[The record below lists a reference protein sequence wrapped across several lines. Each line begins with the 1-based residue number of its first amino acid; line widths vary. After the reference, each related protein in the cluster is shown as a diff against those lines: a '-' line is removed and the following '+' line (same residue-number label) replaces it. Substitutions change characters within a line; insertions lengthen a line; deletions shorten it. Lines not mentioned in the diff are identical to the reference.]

1 MNIAFLFYCPIVP
14 HIGGVQRVTD
24 VLTKE
29 FVKRGHNVI
38 FICTESRNM
47 DDAYQNYSATQIYL
61 DSNKNEEEFIADY
74 CKILHTNDI
83 DVVISQ
89 EAQKESLLL
98 LANTPICVKRISV
111 VHINPYAIIGNERR
125 IKRAI
130 RSRRLV
136 TNLAKY
142 LVMLFP
148 HIARQYYRLKENK
161 FYRRI
166 LGVSDK
172 LVLLSPSFVE
182 LLKKNIPNIS
192 NRKLVTIGNPN
203 TFVPKHE
210 VETKENL
217 IICVARLSEAQK
229 NVRDFILVWQ
239 QLYKYNPMWK
249 AVIVGDGP
257 DRGLLE
263 SFAKKKGVRNLSFVG
278 RVENVGNYYQ
288 RAKFVCMTSIYE
300 GWGMVLTE
308 GMSYGC
314 VPCVYGSYGAAFD
327 IVDDG
332 VNGIISTP
340 FRPKEMADR
349 IQTLINDESRL
360 VQMSSSAIEKVKDFN
375 ADKVADKWDALFDEL
390 LYE

>member
-47 DDAYQNYSATQIYL
+47 DDAYQIYSATQIYL

-142 LVMLFP
+142 LVMFFP
-148 HIARQYYRLKENK
+148 HIARQYYRFKENK

-172 LVLLSPSFVE
+172 LVFLSPSFVE
-182 LLKKNIPNIS
+182 LLKENIPDIS
-192 NRKLVTIGNPN
+192 SRKLAAIGNPN

-210 VETKENL
+210 VGTKENL
-217 IICVARLSEAQK
+217 IICVARLSEVPK

-239 QLYKYNPMWK
+239 QLYKDNPKWK
-249 AVIVGDGP
+249 AIIVGDGP
-257 DRGLLE
+257 DRGMLE

-375 ADKVADKWDALFDEL
+375 ADKVADKWDALFGSLE
-390 LYE
+390 E

>member
-24 VLTKE
+24 VLAKE
-29 FVKRGHNVI
+29 FERRGHNVI
-38 FICTESRNM
+38 FICTESQNR
-47 DDAYQNYSATQIYL
+47 DDVYPYYSAKQIYL
-61 DSNKNEEEFIADY
+61 DSNKNDEEFTADY
-74 CKILHTNDI
+74 CKILQTNDI
-83 DVVISQ
+83 NVVISQ
-89 EAQKESLLL
+89 EARSDSLLL
-98 LANTPICVKRISV
+98 LENTPICVKRISV
-111 VHINPYAIIGNERR
+111 VHINPYAIIGNEQR

-148 HIARQYYRLKENK
+148 HIARRYYRFKENK

-172 LVLLSPSFVE
+172 LVFLSPSFVE
-182 LLKKNIPNIS
+182 LLKENIPDIS
-192 NRKLVTIGNPN
+192 SRKLAAIGNPN

-210 VETKENL
+210 VGTKENL
-217 IICVARLSEAQK
+217 IICVARLSEVQK

-239 QLYKYNPMWK
+239 QLYKDNPKWK
-249 AVIVGDGP
+249 AIIVGDGP
-257 DRGLLE
+257 DRGMLE

-360 VQMSSSAIEKVKDFN
+360 AQMSSSAIEKVKDFN
-375 ADKVADKWDALFDEL
+375 ADKVADKWDALFGSLE
-390 LYE
+390 E

>member
-47 DDAYQNYSATQIYL
+47 DDAYQIYSATQIYL

-142 LVMLFP
+142 LVMFFP
-148 HIARQYYRLKENK
+148 HIARQYYRFKENK

-172 LVLLSPSFVE
+172 LVFLSPSFVE
-182 LLKKNIPNIS
+182 LLKENIPDIS
-192 NRKLVTIGNPN
+192 SRKLAAIGNPN

-210 VETKENL
+210 VGTKENL
-217 IICVARLSEAQK
+217 IICVARLSEVQK

-239 QLYKYNPMWK
+239 QLYKDNPKWK
-249 AVIVGDGP
+249 AIIVGDGP
-257 DRGLLE
+257 DRGMLE

-375 ADKVADKWDALFDEL
+375 ADKVADKWDALFGSLE
-390 LYE
+390 E

>member
-111 VHINPYAIIGNERR
+111 VHINSYAIIGNERR

-172 LVLLSPSFVE
+172 LVFLSPSFVE
-182 LLKKNIPNIS
+182 LLKENIPDIS
-192 NRKLVTIGNPN
+192 SRKLAAIGNPN

-210 VETKENL
+210 VGTKENL
-217 IICVARLSEAQK
+217 IICVARLSEVQK

-239 QLYKYNPMWK
+239 QLYKDNPKWK
-249 AVIVGDGP
+249 AIIVGDGP
-257 DRGLLE
+257 DRGMLE

-360 VQMSSSAIEKVKDFN
+360 AQISSSAIEKVKDFN
-375 ADKVADKWDALFDEL
+375 ADKVADKWNALFGSLE
-390 LYE
+390 E

>member
-24 VLTKE
+24 VLAKE
-29 FVKRGHNVI
+29 FERRGHNVI
-38 FICTESRNM
+38 FICTESQNR
-47 DDAYQNYSATQIYL
+47 DDVYPYYSAKQIYL
-61 DSNKNEEEFIADY
+61 DSNKNDEEFTADY
-74 CKILHTNDI
+74 CKILQTNDI
-83 DVVISQ
+83 NVVISQ
-89 EAQKESLLL
+89 EARSDSLLL
-98 LANTPICVKRISV
+98 LENTPICVKRISV

-148 HIARQYYRLKENK
+148 HIARQYYRFKENK

-172 LVLLSPSFVE
+172 LVFLSPSFVE
-182 LLKKNIPNIS
+182 LLKENIPNIS

-210 VETKENL
+210 VGTKENL
-217 IICVARLSEAQK
+217 IICVARLSEAPK

-257 DRGLLE
+257 DRGMLE

-288 RAKFVCMTSIYE
+288 RAKFVCLTSIYE

-360 VQMSSSAIEKVKDFN
+360 AQMSSSAIEKVKDFN
-375 ADKVADKWDALFDEL
+375 ADKVADKWDALFGSLE
-390 LYE
+390 E

>member
-24 VLTKE
+24 VLAKE
-29 FVKRGHNVI
+29 FERRGHNVI
-38 FICTESRNM
+38 FICTESQNR
-47 DDAYQNYSATQIYL
+47 DDVYPYYSAKQIYL
-61 DSNKNEEEFIADY
+61 DSNKNDEEFTADY
-74 CKILHTNDI
+74 CKILQTNDI
-83 DVVISQ
+83 NVVISQ
-89 EAQKESLLL
+89 EARSDSLLL
-98 LANTPICVKRISV
+98 LENTPICVKRISV

-148 HIARQYYRLKENK
+148 HIARQYYRFKENK

-172 LVLLSPSFVE
+172 LVFLSPSFVE
-182 LLKKNIPNIS
+182 LLKENIPDIS
-192 NRKLVTIGNPN
+192 SRKLAAIGNPN

-210 VETKENL
+210 AGTKENL
-217 IICVARLSEAQK
+217 IICVARLSEVQK

-239 QLYKYNPMWK
+239 QLYKDNPKWK
-249 AVIVGDGP
+249 AIIVGDGP
-257 DRGLLE
+257 DRGMLE

-360 VQMSSSAIEKVKDFN
+360 VQMSSLAIEKVKDFN
-375 ADKVADKWDALFDEL
+375 ADKVADKWDALFGSLE
-390 LYE
+390 E

>member
-182 LLKKNIPNIS
+182 LLKENIPNIS

-203 TFVPKHE
+203 TFVLKHE
-210 VETKENL
+210 VGTKENL

-288 RAKFVCMTSIYE
+288 RAKFVCLTSIYE

-360 VQMSSSAIEKVKDFN
+360 AQMSSSAIEKVKDFN
-375 ADKVADKWDALFDEL
+375 ADKVADKWDALFGSLE
-390 LYE
+390 E

>member
-111 VHINPYAIIGNERR
+111 VHIKPYAIIGNERR

-182 LLKKNIPNIS
+182 LLKENIPNIS

-210 VETKENL
+210 VGTKENL

-340 FRPKEMADR
+340 FKPKEMADR

-375 ADKVADKWDALFDEL
+375 ADKVADKWDALFGSLE
-390 LYE
+390 E

>member
-24 VLTKE
+24 VLAKE
-29 FVKRGHNVI
+29 FERRGHNVI

-89 EAQKESLLL
+89 EARSDSLLL
-98 LANTPICVKRISV
+98 LENTPICVKRISV
-111 VHINPYAIIGNERR
+111 VHINPYAIIGNEQR

-148 HIARQYYRLKENK
+148 HIARRYYRFKENK

-172 LVLLSPSFVE
+172 LVFLSPSFVE
-182 LLKKNIPNIS
+182 LLKENIPDIS
-192 NRKLVTIGNPN
+192 SRKLAAIGNPN

-210 VETKENL
+210 VGTKENL
-217 IICVARLSEAQK
+217 IICVARLSEVQK

-239 QLYKYNPMWK
+239 QLYKDNPKWK
-249 AVIVGDGP
+249 AIIVGDGP
-257 DRGLLE
+257 DRGMLE

-360 VQMSSSAIEKVKDFN
+360 AQMSSSAIEKVKDFN
-375 ADKVADKWDALFDEL
+375 ADKVADKWDALFGSLE
-390 LYE
+390 E

>member
-111 VHINPYAIIGNERR
+111 VHINPYAIIGNEQR

-148 HIARQYYRLKENK
+148 HIARRYYRFKENK

-172 LVLLSPSFVE
+172 LVFLSPSFVE
-182 LLKKNIPNIS
+182 LLKENIPDIS
-192 NRKLVTIGNPN
+192 SRKLAAIGNPN

-210 VETKENL
+210 VGTKENL
-217 IICVARLSEAQK
+217 IICVARLSEVPK

-375 ADKVADKWDALFDEL
+375 ADKVADKWDALFGSLE
-390 LYE
+390 E

>member
-24 VLTKE
+24 VLAKE
-29 FVKRGHNVI
+29 FERRGHNVI
-38 FICTESRNM
+38 FICTESQNR
-47 DDAYQNYSATQIYL
+47 DDVYPYYSAKQIYL
-61 DSNKNEEEFIADY
+61 DSNKNDEEFTADY
-74 CKILHTNDI
+74 CKILQTNDI
-83 DVVISQ
+83 NVVISQ
-89 EAQKESLLL
+89 EARSDSLLL
-98 LANTPICVKRISV
+98 LENTPICVKRISV
-111 VHINPYAIIGNERR
+111 VHINPYAIIRNEQR

-142 LVMLFP
+142 LVMFFP
-148 HIARQYYRLKENK
+148 HIARQYYRFKENK

-172 LVLLSPSFVE
+172 LVFLSPSFVE
-182 LLKKNIPNIS
+182 LLKENIPDIS
-192 NRKLVTIGNPN
+192 SRKLAAIGNPN

-210 VETKENL
+210 VGTKENL
-217 IICVARLSEAQK
+217 IICVARLSEVQK

-239 QLYKYNPMWK
+239 QLYKDNPKWK
-249 AVIVGDGP
+249 AIIVGDGP
-257 DRGLLE
+257 DRGMLE

-375 ADKVADKWDALFDEL
+375 ADKVADKWDALFGSLE
-390 LYE
+390 E

>member
-38 FICTESRNM
+38 FICTESRNR

-217 IICVARLSEAQK
+217 IICVARLSEAPK

-349 IQTLINDESRL
+349 IQTLINDGSRL
-360 VQMSSSAIEKVKDFN
+360 AQMSSSAIEKVKDFN
-375 ADKVADKWDALFDEL
+375 ADKVADKWDALFGSLE
-390 LYE
+390 E

>member
-1 MNIAFLFYCPIVP
+1 MNIAFLFYFPIVP

-38 FICTESRNM
+38 FICTESRNRH
-47 DDAYQNYSATQIYL
+47 DAYQNYSATQIYL

-172 LVLLSPSFVE
+172 LVFLSPSFVE
-182 LLKKNIPNIS
+182 LLKENIPNIS

-210 VETKENL
+210 VGTKENL
-217 IICVARLSEAQK
+217 IICVARLSEAPK

-239 QLYKYNPMWK
+239 QLYKDNPKWK
-249 AVIVGDGP
+249 AIIVGDGP
-257 DRGLLE
+257 DRGMLE

-375 ADKVADKWDALFDEL
+375 ADKIADKWDALFGSLE
-390 LYE
+390 E

>member
-24 VLTKE
+24 VLAKE
-29 FVKRGHNVI
+29 FERRGHNVI
-38 FICTESRNM
+38 FICTESQNR
-47 DDAYQNYSATQIYL
+47 DDVYPYYSAKQIYL
-61 DSNKNEEEFIADY
+61 DSNKNDEEFTADY
-74 CKILHTNDI
+74 CKILQTNDI
-83 DVVISQ
+83 NVVISQ
-89 EAQKESLLL
+89 EARSDSLLL
-98 LANTPICVKRISV
+98 LENTPICVKRISV
-111 VHINPYAIIGNERR
+111 VHINPYAIIGNEQR

-148 HIARQYYRLKENK
+148 HIARRYYRFKENK

-172 LVLLSPSFVE
+172 LVFLSPSFVE
-182 LLKKNIPNIS
+182 LLKENIPDIS
-192 NRKLVTIGNPN
+192 SRKLAAIGNPN
-203 TFVPKHE
+203 TFVPKYE
-210 VETKENL
+210 VGTKENL
-217 IICVARLSEAQK
+217 IICVARLSEVQK

-375 ADKVADKWDALFDEL
+375 ADKVADKWDALFGSLE
-390 LYE
+390 E

>member
-24 VLTKE
+24 VLAKE
-29 FVKRGHNVI
+29 FERREHNVI
-38 FICTESRNM
+38 FICTESQNR
-47 DDAYQNYSATQIYL
+47 DDVYPYYSAKQIYL
-61 DSNKNEEEFIADY
+61 DSNKNDEEFTADY
-74 CKILHTNDI
+74 CKILQTNDI
-83 DVVISQ
+83 NVVISQ
-89 EAQKESLLL
+89 EARSDSLLL
-98 LANTPICVKRISV
+98 LENTPICVKRISV
-111 VHINPYAIIGNERR
+111 VHINPYAIIRNEQR

-142 LVMLFP
+142 LVMFFP
-148 HIARQYYRLKENK
+148 HIARQYYRFKENK

-172 LVLLSPSFVE
+172 LVFLSPSFVE
-182 LLKKNIPNIS
+182 LLKENIPDIS
-192 NRKLVTIGNPN
+192 SRKLAAIGNPN

-210 VETKENL
+210 VGTKENL
-217 IICVARLSEAQK
+217 IICVARLSEVPK

-239 QLYKYNPMWK
+239 QLYKDNPKWK
-249 AVIVGDGP
+249 AIIVGDGP
-257 DRGLLE
+257 DRGMLE

-375 ADKVADKWDALFDEL
+375 ADKVADKWDALFGSLE
-390 LYE
+390 E

>member
-172 LVLLSPSFVE
+172 LVFLSPSFVE
-182 LLKKNIPNIS
+182 LLKENIPDIS
-192 NRKLVTIGNPN
+192 SRKLAAIGNPN

-210 VETKENL
+210 VGTKENL
-217 IICVARLSEAQK
+217 IICVARLSEVPK

-239 QLYKYNPMWK
+239 QLYKDNPKWK
-249 AVIVGDGP
+249 AIIVGDGP
-257 DRGLLE
+257 DRGMLE

-360 VQMSSSAIEKVKDFN
+360 AQISSSAIEKVKDFN
-375 ADKVADKWDALFDEL
+375 ADKVADKWNALFGSLE
-390 LYE
+390 E

>member
-24 VLTKE
+24 VLAKE
-29 FVKRGHNVI
+29 FERRGHNVI
-38 FICTESRNM
+38 FICTESQNR
-47 DDAYQNYSATQIYL
+47 DDVYPYYSAKQIYL
-61 DSNKNEEEFIADY
+61 DSNKNDEEFTADY
-74 CKILHTNDI
+74 CKILQTNDI
-83 DVVISQ
+83 NVVISQ
-89 EAQKESLLL
+89 EARSDSLLL
-98 LANTPICVKRISV
+98 LENTPICVKRISV
-111 VHINPYAIIGNERR
+111 VHIKPYAIIRNEQR

-142 LVMLFP
+142 LVMFFP
-148 HIARQYYRLKENK
+148 HIARQYYWFKENK

-172 LVLLSPSFVE
+172 LVFLSPSFVE
-182 LLKKNIPNIS
+182 LLKENIPDIS
-192 NRKLVTIGNPN
+192 SRKLAAIGNPN

-210 VETKENL
+210 VGTKENL
-217 IICVARLSEAQK
+217 IICVARLSEVPK

-239 QLYKYNPMWK
+239 QLYKDNPKWK
-249 AVIVGDGP
+249 AIIVGDGP
-257 DRGLLE
+257 DRGMSE

-375 ADKVADKWDALFDEL
+375 ADKVADKWDALFGSLE
-390 LYE
+390 E

>member
-182 LLKKNIPNIS
+182 LLKENIPNIS

-210 VETKENL
+210 VGTKENL
-217 IICVARLSEAQK
+217 IICVARLSEAPK

-375 ADKVADKWDALFDEL
+375 ADKVADKWDALFDSLE
-390 LYE
+390 E

>member
-89 EAQKESLLL
+89 KAQKESLLL

-182 LLKKNIPNIS
+182 LLKENIPNIS

-210 VETKENL
+210 VGTKENL
-217 IICVARLSEAQK
+217 IICVARLSEAPK

-340 FRPKEMADR
+340 FKPKEMADR

-375 ADKVADKWDALFDEL
+375 ADKVADKWDALFGSLE
-390 LYE
+390 E

>member
-24 VLTKE
+24 VLAKE
-29 FVKRGHNVI
+29 FERRGHNVI
-38 FICTESRNM
+38 FICTESQNR
-47 DDAYQNYSATQIYL
+47 DDVYPYYSAKQIYL
-61 DSNKNEEEFIADY
+61 DSNKNDEEFTADY
-74 CKILHTNDI
+74 CKILQTNDI
-83 DVVISQ
+83 NVVISQ
-89 EAQKESLLL
+89 EARSDSLLL
-98 LANTPICVKRISV
+98 LENTPICVKRISV
-111 VHINPYAIIGNERR
+111 VHINPYAIIRNEQR

-142 LVMLFP
+142 LVMFFP
-148 HIARQYYRLKENK
+148 HIARQYYRFKENK

-172 LVLLSPSFVE
+172 LVFLSPSFVE
-182 LLKKNIPNIS
+182 LLKENIPDIS
-192 NRKLVTIGNPN
+192 SRKLAAIGNPN

-210 VETKENL
+210 VGTKENL
-217 IICVARLSEAQK
+217 IICVARLSEVQK

-239 QLYKYNPMWK
+239 QLYKDNPKWK
-249 AVIVGDGP
+249 AIIVGDGP
-257 DRGLLE
+257 DRGMLE

-375 ADKVADKWDALFDEL
+375 ADKVVDKWDALFDSLE
-390 LYE
+390 E

>member
-24 VLTKE
+24 VLAKE
-29 FVKRGHNVI
+29 FERRGHNVI
-38 FICTESRNM
+38 FICTESQNR
-47 DDAYQNYSATQIYL
+47 DDVYPYYSAKQIYL

-111 VHINPYAIIGNERR
+111 VHINPYAIIRNEQR

-142 LVMLFP
+142 LVMFFP
-148 HIARQYYRLKENK
+148 HIARQYYRFKENK

-172 LVLLSPSFVE
+172 LVFLSPSFVE
-182 LLKKNIPNIS
+182 LLKENIPDIS
-192 NRKLVTIGNPN
+192 SRKLAAIGNPN

-210 VETKENL
+210 VGTKENL
-217 IICVARLSEAQK
+217 IICVARLSEVPK

-239 QLYKYNPMWK
+239 QLYKDNPKWK
-249 AVIVGDGP
+249 AIIVGDGP
-257 DRGLLE
+257 DRGMLE

-375 ADKVADKWDALFDEL
+375 ADKVADKWDALFGSLE
-390 LYE
+390 E

>member
-182 LLKKNIPNIS
+182 LLKENIPNIS

-210 VETKENL
+210 VGTKENL
-217 IICVARLSEAQK
+217 IICVARLSEAPK

-360 VQMSSSAIEKVKDFN
+360 EQMSSSAIEKVKDFN
-375 ADKVADKWDALFDEL
+375 ADKVADKWDALFGSLE
-390 LYE
+390 E

>member
-24 VLTKE
+24 VLAKE
-29 FVKRGHNVI
+29 FERRGHNVI
-38 FICTESRNM
+38 FICTESQNR
-47 DDAYQNYSATQIYL
+47 DDVYPYYSAKQIYL
-61 DSNKNEEEFIADY
+61 DSNKNDEEFTADY
-74 CKILHTNDI
+74 CKILQTNDI
-83 DVVISQ
+83 NVVISQ
-89 EAQKESLLL
+89 EARSDSLLL
-98 LANTPICVKRISV
+98 LENTLICVKRISV
-111 VHINPYAIIGNERR
+111 VHINPYAIIGNEQR

-148 HIARQYYRLKENK
+148 HIARRYYRFKENK

-172 LVLLSPSFVE
+172 LVFLSPSFVE
-182 LLKKNIPNIS
+182 LLKENIPDIS
-192 NRKLVTIGNPN
+192 SRKLAAIGNPN

-210 VETKENL
+210 VGTKENL
-217 IICVARLSEAQK
+217 IICVARLSEVPK

-239 QLYKYNPMWK
+239 QLYKDNPKWK
-249 AVIVGDGP
+249 AIIVGDGP
-257 DRGLLE
+257 DRGMLE

-360 VQMSSSAIEKVKDFN
+360 AQMSSSAIEKVKDFN
-375 ADKVADKWDALFDEL
+375 ADKVADKWDALFGSLE
-390 LYE
+390 E

>member
-29 FVKRGHNVI
+29 FVKRGHTVI

-172 LVLLSPSFVE
+172 LVFLSPSFVE
-182 LLKKNIPNIS
+182 LLKENIPDIS
-192 NRKLVTIGNPN
+192 SRKLAAIGNPN

-210 VETKENL
+210 VGTKENL
-217 IICVARLSEAQK
+217 IICVARLSEVPK

-239 QLYKYNPMWK
+239 QLYKDNPKWK
-249 AVIVGDGP
+249 AIIVGDGP
-257 DRGLLE
+257 DRGMLE

-360 VQMSSSAIEKVKDFN
+360 AQISSSAIEKVKDFN
-375 ADKVADKWDALFDEL
+375 ADKVADKWNALFGSLE
-390 LYE
+390 E

>member
-172 LVLLSPSFVE
+172 LVFLSPSFVE
-182 LLKKNIPNIS
+182 LLKENIPDIS
-192 NRKLVTIGNPN
+192 SRKLAAIGNPN

-210 VETKENL
+210 VGTKENL
-217 IICVARLSEAQK
+217 IICVARLSEVPK

-239 QLYKYNPMWK
+239 QLYKDNPKWK
-249 AVIVGDGP
+249 AIIVGDGP
-257 DRGLLE
+257 DRGMLE

-375 ADKVADKWDALFDEL
+375 ADKIADKWDALFGSLE
-390 LYE
+390 E

>member
-24 VLTKE
+24 VLAKE
-29 FVKRGHNVI
+29 FERRGHNVI
-38 FICTESRNM
+38 FICTESQNR
-47 DDAYQNYSATQIYL
+47 DDVYPYYSAKQIYL
-61 DSNKNEEEFIADY
+61 DSNKNDEEFTADY
-74 CKILHTNDI
+74 CKILQTNDI
-83 DVVISQ
+83 NVVISQ
-89 EAQKESLLL
+89 EARSDSLLL
-98 LANTPICVKRISV
+98 LENTPICVKRISV
-111 VHINPYAIIGNERR
+111 VHINPYAIIRNEQR

-142 LVMLFP
+142 LVMFFP
-148 HIARQYYRLKENK
+148 HIARQYYRFKENK

-172 LVLLSPSFVE
+172 LVFLSPSFVE
-182 LLKKNIPNIS
+182 LLKENIPDIS
-192 NRKLVTIGNPN
+192 SRKLAAIGNPN

-210 VETKENL
+210 VGTKENL
-217 IICVARLSEAQK
+217 IICVARLSEVQK

-239 QLYKYNPMWK
+239 QLYKDNPKWK

-257 DRGLLE
+257 DRGMLE

-375 ADKVADKWDALFDEL
+375 ADKVADKWDALFGSLE
-390 LYE
+390 E

>member
-89 EAQKESLLL
+89 KAQKESLLL

-182 LLKKNIPNIS
+182 LLKENIPNIS

-210 VETKENL
+210 VGTKENL

-375 ADKVADKWDALFDEL
+375 ADKVADKWDALFDSLE
-390 LYE
+390 E

>member
-38 FICTESRNM
+38 FICTESRDM

-182 LLKKNIPNIS
+182 LLKENIPNIS

-210 VETKENL
+210 VGTKENL
-217 IICVARLSEAQK
+217 IICVARLSEAPK

-375 ADKVADKWDALFDEL
+375 ADKVADKWDALFDSLE
-390 LYE
+390 E

>member
-24 VLTKE
+24 VLAKE
-29 FVKRGHNVI
+29 FERRGHNVI
-38 FICTESRNM
+38 FICTESQNR
-47 DDAYQNYSATQIYL
+47 DDVYPYYSAKQIYL
-61 DSNKNEEEFIADY
+61 DSNKNDEEFTADY
-74 CKILHTNDI
+74 CKILQTNDI
-83 DVVISQ
+83 NVVISQ
-89 EAQKESLLL
+89 EARSDSLLL
-98 LANTPICVKRISV
+98 LENTPICVKRISV
-111 VHINPYAIIGNERR
+111 VHINPYAIIGNEQR

-148 HIARQYYRLKENK
+148 HIARRYYRFKENK

-172 LVLLSPSFVE
+172 LVFLSPSFVE
-182 LLKKNIPNIS
+182 LLKENIPDIS
-192 NRKLVTIGNPN
+192 SRKLAAIGNPN

-210 VETKENL
+210 VGTKENL
-217 IICVARLSEAQK
+217 IICVARLSEVPK

-340 FRPKEMADR
+340 FRPKEMVDR

-375 ADKVADKWDALFDEL
+375 ADKVADKWDALFGSLE
-390 LYE
+390 E

>member
-24 VLTKE
+24 VLAKE
-29 FVKRGHNVI
+29 FERRGHNVI
-38 FICTESRNM
+38 FICTESQNR
-47 DDAYQNYSATQIYL
+47 DDVYPYYSAKQIYL
-61 DSNKNEEEFIADY
+61 DSNKNDEEFTADY
-74 CKILHTNDI
+74 CKILQTNDI
-83 DVVISQ
+83 NVVISQ
-89 EAQKESLLL
+89 EARSDSLLL
-98 LANTPICVKRISV
+98 LENTPICVKRISV

-148 HIARQYYRLKENK
+148 HIARQYYRFKENK

-172 LVLLSPSFVE
+172 LVFLSPSFVE
-182 LLKKNIPNIS
+182 LLKENIPDIS
-192 NRKLVTIGNPN
+192 SRKLAAIGNPN

-210 VETKENL
+210 AGTKENL
-217 IICVARLSEAQK
+217 IICVARLSEVQK

-375 ADKVADKWDALFDEL
+375 ADKVADKWDALFGSLE
-390 LYE
+390 E

>member
-24 VLTKE
+24 VLAKE
-29 FVKRGHNVI
+29 FERRGHNVI
-38 FICTESRNM
+38 FICTESQNR
-47 DDAYQNYSATQIYL
+47 DDVYPYYSAKQIYL
-61 DSNKNEEEFIADY
+61 DSNKNDEEFTADY
-74 CKILHTNDI
+74 CKILQTNDI
-83 DVVISQ
+83 NVVISQ
-89 EAQKESLLL
+89 EARSDSLLL
-98 LANTPICVKRISV
+98 LENTPICVKRISV

-172 LVLLSPSFVE
+172 LVFLSPSFVE
-182 LLKKNIPNIS
+182 LLKENIPNIS

-210 VETKENL
+210 VGTKENL
-217 IICVARLSEAQK
+217 IICVARLSEAPK

-257 DRGLLE
+257 DRGMLE

-360 VQMSSSAIEKVKDFN
+360 AQMSSSAIEKVKDFN
-375 ADKVADKWDALFDEL
+375 ADKVADKWDALFGSLE
-390 LYE
+390 E

>member
-74 CKILHTNDI
+74 CKILQTNDI

-182 LLKKNIPNIS
+182 LLKENIPNIS

-210 VETKENL
+210 VGTKENL

-340 FRPKEMADR
+340 FKPKEMADR

-375 ADKVADKWDALFDEL
+375 ADKVADKWDALFGSLE
-390 LYE
+390 E

>member
-24 VLTKE
+24 VLAKE
-29 FVKRGHNVI
+29 FERRGHNVI
-38 FICTESRNM
+38 FICTESQNR
-47 DDAYQNYSATQIYL
+47 DDVYPYYSAKQIYL
-61 DSNKNEEEFIADY
+61 DSNKNDEEFTADY
-74 CKILHTNDI
+74 CKILQTNDI
-83 DVVISQ
+83 NVVISQ
-89 EAQKESLLL
+89 EARSDSLLL
-98 LANTPICVKRISV
+98 LENTPICVKRISV
-111 VHINPYAIIGNERR
+111 VHINPYAIIGNEQR

-148 HIARQYYRLKENK
+148 HIARRYYRFKENK

-172 LVLLSPSFVE
+172 LVFLSPSFVE
-182 LLKKNIPNIS
+182 LLKENIPDIS
-192 NRKLVTIGNPN
+192 SRKLAAIGNPN

-210 VETKENL
+210 VGTKENL
-217 IICVARLSEAQK
+217 IICVARLSEVQK

-375 ADKVADKWDALFDEL
+375 ADKVADKWDALFGSLE
-390 LYE
+390 E

>member
-172 LVLLSPSFVE
+172 LVFLSPSFVE
-182 LLKKNIPNIS
+182 LLKENIPDIS
-192 NRKLVTIGNPN
+192 SRKLAAIGNPN

-210 VETKENL
+210 VGTKENL
-217 IICVARLSEAQK
+217 IICVARLSEVPK

-239 QLYKYNPMWK
+239 QLYKDNPKWK
-249 AVIVGDGP
+249 AIIVGDGP
-257 DRGLLE
+257 DRGMLE

-360 VQMSSSAIEKVKDFN
+360 AQMSSSAIEKVKDFN
-375 ADKVADKWDALFDEL
+375 ADKVADKWNALFGSLE
-390 LYE
+390 E

>member
-182 LLKKNIPNIS
+182 LLKENIPNIS

-210 VETKENL
+210 VGTKENL

-375 ADKVADKWDALFDEL
+375 ADKVADKWDALFDSLE
-390 LYE
+390 E